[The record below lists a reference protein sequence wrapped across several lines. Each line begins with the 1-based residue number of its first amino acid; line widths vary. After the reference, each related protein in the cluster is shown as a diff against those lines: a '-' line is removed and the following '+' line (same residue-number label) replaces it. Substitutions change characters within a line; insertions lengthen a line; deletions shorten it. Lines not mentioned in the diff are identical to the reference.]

1 MLFIIITKPVKMK
14 KNNSRRD
21 FIKKTSAGTA
31 AVLAGGILP
40 GFSAESYKRIIGANE
55 KLRASVMGVNSRGNA
70 LAQNFAFQ
78 NDCDVIHICDV
89 DSRAIEKCVKNVKKV
104 QETTPVGFEDFR
116 KSLEDKDLDILV
128 VASPDHWHAP
138 AALLAMQAGK
148 HVYLEKPC
156 SHNPAE
162 GELLVEAQKRYN
174 KSVQM
179 GNQRRSW
186 PNVMQAISELKDGI
200 IGRPYFGKG
209 WYSNNRGPIG
219 VGKEVAVPD
228 WLNWEL
234 WQGPAPRK
242 AYKDNV
248 VHYNWHWF
256 WHWGTGEALN
266 NGTHMVD
273 LLRWGFDVDF
283 PNKVSSNGGRYRY
296 DDDWQT
302 PDTQV
307 INLDFPEG
315 ITMTWEG
322 RSCNGK
328 NVEGSSVGVVFYG
341 EEGSM
346 VISGGNDYKVY
357 DLKNNI
363 IKEVKKEQEIDPRDA
378 ANPSSHL
385 DALHI
390 RNLFAN
396 IRSGEPLKSDIDS
409 GHKSTL
415 LVQLGNI
422 AQRVGHSLE
431 IDPQN
436 GHILKDKAAQK
447 LWDREYEKGWE
458 MKL

>member
-1 MLFIIITKPVKMK
+1 MDNT
-14 KNNSRRD
+14 RRS
-21 FIKKTSAGTA
+21 FIKKAAAGS
-31 AVLAGGILP
+31 AVLMAGGILP
-40 GFSAESYKRIIGANE
+40 GFSAESYRRILGAND
-55 KLRASVMGVNSRGNA
+55 KIRASIMGVNSRGNA

-78 NDCDVIHICDV
+78 KDCDLLHICDV
-89 DSRAIEKCVKNVKKV
+89 DSRAITKCMGNVEKV
-104 QETTPVGFEDFR
+104 QDIKPKGYDDFR
-116 KSLEDKDLDILV
+116 KSLESKDIDMMVI
-128 VASPDHWHAP
+128 ATPDHWHAP

-156 SHNPAE
+156 SHNPNE
-162 GELLVEAQKRYN
+162 GEMLVKAAGRYK

-186 PNVMQAISELKDGI
+186 PNVMKAISELKGGI

-219 VGKEVAVPD
+219 VGQETAVPE
-228 WLNWEL
+228 WLNWDL

-242 AYKDNV
+242 AYKNNV

-256 WHWGTGEALN
+256 WNWGTGEALN

-273 LLRWGFDVDF
+273 LLRWGFDVDY
-283 PNKVSSNGGRYRY
+283 PIKVNSNGGRYRY
-296 DDDWQT
+296 KDDWQT

-307 INLDFPEG
+307 INLDFDKG
-315 ITMTWEG
+315 ISMTWEG
-322 RSCNGK
+322 RSCNGRY
-328 NVEGSSVGVVFYG
+328 VEGSSVGVVFYG

-346 VISGGNDYKVY
+346 VISGGNDYKIY
-357 DLKNNI
+357 DLKNNLV
-363 IKEVKKEQEIDPRDA
+363 KEVKDTMKIDPRDA
-378 ANPSSHL
+378 ANPASHL

-390 RNLFAN
+390 RNLFDN
-396 IRSGEPLKSDIDS
+396 IRSGEPLKADISS

-422 AQRVGHSLE
+422 SQRVGHSLE
-431 IDPQN
+431 IDPKN
-436 GHILKDKAAQK
+436 GHIIGDKNAQK
-447 LWDREYEKGWE
+447 LWSRTYEKGWE

>member
-1 MLFIIITKPVKMK
+1 MTK
-14 KNNSRRD
+14 NFNSRRD
-21 FIKKTSAGTA
+21 FIKKSAG
-31 AVLAGGILP
+31 VSAGLMVGGVLP
-40 GFSAESYKRIIGANE
+40 GFSASSYARIMGANDL
-55 KLRASVMGVNSRGNA
+55 LRASVMGVNSRGNA

-78 NDCDVIHICDV
+78 ENCEVIHVCDV
-89 DSRAIEKCVKNVKKV
+89 DSRAIEKCSANVQKV
-104 QETTPVGFEDFR
+104 QNKKPQGFEDFR
-116 KSLEDKDLDILV
+116 KSLESKDVDILV
-128 VASPDHWHAP
+128 VAAPDHWHAP

-148 HVYLEKPC
+148 NVYLEKPC

-162 GELLVEAQKRYN
+162 GEMLVEAQKRYN

-186 PNVMQAISELKDGI
+186 PNVMQAIQELKEGI

-242 AYKDNV
+242 SYKDNI

-283 PNKVSSNGGRYRY
+283 PEKVSSNGGRYRY

-307 INLDFPEG
+307 ITLDFPEG
-315 ITMTWEG
+315 VTMTWEG

-328 NVEGSSVGVVFYG
+328 NIEGSSVGVVFYG

-363 IKEVKKEQEIDPRDA
+363 VKDVKNEQEIDPRDA

-396 IRSGEPLKSDIDS
+396 IKNDDPLKSDIDS

-436 GHILKDKAAQK
+436 GHILKDKTAQK

>member
-1 MLFIIITKPVKMK
+1 MK
-14 KNNSRRD
+14 NSRRS
-21 FIKKTSAGTA
+21 FIKNAAIGSA
-31 AVLAGGILP
+31 AVAAGGILP
-40 GFSAESYKRIIGANE
+40 GFSTASYKRILGANN

-78 NDCDVIHICDV
+78 NNCDVIHICDV
-89 DSRAIEKCVKNVKKV
+89 DSRAIKKCTANVEKIQDLK
-104 QETTPVGFEDFR
+104 PVGFTDFR
-116 KSLEDKDLDILV
+116 KSLEDKDLDIMV
-128 VASPDHWHAP
+128 VATPDHWHAP

-156 SHNPAE
+156 SHNPHE
-162 GELLVEAQKRYN
+162 GEMLVEAQKRYN

-179 GNQRRSW
+179 GNQRRSY
-186 PNVMQAISELKDGI
+186 PNVAQAINELKGGI
-200 IGRPYFGKG
+200 IGRAYYAKG
-209 WYSNNRGPIG
+209 WYTNNRPSIG
-219 VGKEVAVPD
+219 IGKSAPVPEWLD
-228 WLNWEL
+228 WNL

-242 AYKDNV
+242 EFKDNF

-273 LLRWGFDVDF
+273 LMRWGLEVDF
-283 PNKVSSNGGRYRY
+283 PTKVSSNGGRYRY
-296 DDDWQT
+296 KDDWET
-302 PDTQV
+302 PDTQ
-307 INLDFPEG
+307 IISFDFAEDVS
-315 ITMTWEG
+315 MSWEG

-328 NVEGSSVGVVFYG
+328 NIEGSSVGVVFYG
-341 EEGSM
+341 EEGSI
-346 VISGGNDYKVY
+346 VIYGGNEYKIY

-363 IKEVKKEQEIDPRDA
+363 IKEVNDELKVDPRDA
-378 ANPSSHL
+378 SNPSSNL

-390 RNLFAN
+390 RNFFNN
-396 IRSGEPLKSDIDS
+396 IQNGETLKSDIGS

-431 IDPQN
+431 IDSQN
-436 GHILKDKAAQK
+436 GHIKGDKEAQK
-447 LWDREYEKGWE
+447 LWSREYEKGWE